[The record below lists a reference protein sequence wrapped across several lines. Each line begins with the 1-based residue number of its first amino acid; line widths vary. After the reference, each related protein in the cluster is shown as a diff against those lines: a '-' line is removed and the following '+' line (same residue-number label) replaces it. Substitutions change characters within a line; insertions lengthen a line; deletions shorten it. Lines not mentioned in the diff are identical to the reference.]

1 MTSHVTLCLLK
12 GVDIYR
18 CHHHSCFLYLG
29 SIVVDE
35 FGSEVS
41 YHSGLIGMLQ
51 AFAEVSLPL
60 LAGPSG
66 LLNHPDTVDDLF
78 RLSAR

>member
-1 MTSHVTLCLLK
+1 MTSHVTLCLVQA
-12 GVDIYR
+12 VDIYR
-18 CHHHSCFLYLG
+18 GHHHSCFLYLG

-35 FGSEVS
+35 FGSQVS
-41 YHSGLIGMLQ
+41 YQPGLIGMLQ